1 MILDSKEKEDKM
13 KRNIVSRDFV
23 FRL

>member
-1 MILDSKEKEDKM
+1 MALPKEKEDKM